1 MSKCISVA
9 LSDGQVVSVNVDSG
23 VDSLPKSDTEI
34 LEEWMKSIKA
44 RRL

>member
-34 LEEWMKSIKA
+34 LEWMKSIKA